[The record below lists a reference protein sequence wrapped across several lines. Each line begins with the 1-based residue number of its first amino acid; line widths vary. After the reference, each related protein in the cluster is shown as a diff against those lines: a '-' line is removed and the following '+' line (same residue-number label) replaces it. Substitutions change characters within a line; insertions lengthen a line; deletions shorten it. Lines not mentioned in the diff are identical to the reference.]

1 MSSPH
6 HIVVIA
12 GSLRKESFT
21 LKIANA
27 LAKLAP
33 PTLKLDVVTPHGISF
48 FNQDLEATP
57 PADWV
62 GFRERIQK
70 SAGVIFITP
79 EYNRAIPGVLKNA
92 IDVAS
97 RPYGKS
103 SFLGKPIGI
112 ISNSPGP
119 LGGVNAAKSL
129 QNILPGISGPI
140 MGQPETYLNGVGD
153 AFDEKGNLTKEA
165 LQTVLQQ
172 YIVAFAAFVEKQNK

>member
-1 MSSPH
+1 MATPH
-6 HIVVIA
+6 NVVVIA

-27 LAKLAP
+27 FAKLAP
-33 PTLKLDVVTPHGISF
+33 AALKLEVITPHGLSF
-48 FNQDLEATP
+48 FNQDLEAAP
-57 PADWV
+57 PADWLS
-62 GFRERIQK
+62 FREKLQK
-70 SAGVIFITP
+70 SDGVLFVTP

-92 IDVAS
+92 IDVGS

-129 QNILPGISGPI
+129 QNILPGIAGPI
-140 MGQPETYLNGVGD
+140 MGQPEAYLNGVGD
-153 AFDEKGNLTKEA
+153 AFDDKGELIKES
-165 LQTVLQQ
+165 LKTVLKQ
-172 YIVAFAAFVEKQNK
+172 YIDAFAAFVERHNR